1 MMDLVLDWIVANQMV
16 LWLLVAVL
24 CLLLEMGSP
33 GLFFFLS
40 FFFGALVAAGA
51 TLVTASWLA
60 QSVVFVVATA
70 ISFLL
75 LHYWV
80 KRRSKLFDT
89 HMQTNVYALRNK
101 WGRVIREIVPGKMG
115 LVKIEGET
123 WSARSLHEQ
132 AVKEGAR
139 VIVVRIKGVHLVVQ
153 EVEEKKQ

>member
-1 MMDLVLDWIVANQMV
+1 MIDFVLDWLVANQMV
-16 LWLLVAVL
+16 LWLLAAVL

-40 FFFGALVAAGA
+40 FFFGALVASGA

-60 QSVVFVVATA
+60 QSFTFIVATL

-89 HMQTNVYALRNK
+89 HTQTNVYALRDK
-101 WGRVIREIVPGKMG
+101 RGRIVREIIPGKMG

-132 AVKEGAR
+132 TIKKGAR
-139 VIVVRIKGVHLVVQ
+139 VMVVRIKGAHLVVQ
-153 EVEEKKQ
+153 EVDEKKQ